1 MSWASRLAALICAPA
16 YGLRRSRI
24 AGLPAFGSV
33 LFLCFLVAAWSA
45 FRVWQSGFTTQRTL
59 ALAASVLAAVLLLG
73 ADAQRYLI
81 FRPKPCVV
89 PEDTPDLVAEEKLR
103 LRGSGLFAVSDLA
116 HYLVEV
122 PVFLWCT
129 RLGDLVVAAQVQPRN
144 ILGAGVPESERGWW
158 YLFLEPKRL
167 LDVVP
172 GELGFGLRVRPA
184 VRVSRQTDKGRG
196 SFCLSCEDT
205 RQLAILLKTLQAKR
219 EEARART

>member
-1 MSWASRLAALICAPA
+1 MSFAGRLAALICAPA

-45 FRVWQSGFTTQRTL
+45 FRVWQGGFTELQAL
-59 ALAASVLAAVLLLG
+59 ALAASVLVAVLLLG
-73 ADAQRYLI
+73 ADAQHYLI
-81 FRPKPCVV
+81 FRAKPCVL

-103 LRGSGLFAVSDLA
+103 LWGSGLFAVSDLA
-116 HYLVEV
+116 RYLVEV

-129 RLGDLVVAAQVQPRN
+129 RLDEFVVAAQVRPRN
-144 ILGAGVPESERGWW
+144 ILDAGVPASERGWW
-158 YLFLEPKRL
+158 YIFLEPSRV

-172 GELGFGLRVRPA
+172 GEVGFGLRVRPA
-184 VRVSRQTDKGRG
+184 VRVFRQTDKGRE

-219 EEARART
+219 EGAQARI